1 LNDRKNTHKAL
12 LFTLLF
18 VSFLVN
24 AQVTLEKEIKIT
36 DLAMYFNGNRVPITH
51 TENSTTG
58 FDFVYGRT
66 LTPHGDCI
74 KTYKNYVFMTWYR
87 GGKLDRH
94 VMLTRYN
101 METGSIK
108 TIEFPHQHSG
118 YRGRWWIGETH
129 NTIAVAVSSING
141 TVHMVYDL
149 HAYTNGGSFVND
161 YFRYSYS
168 VENAA
173 DLPDEEFTLDKFVK
187 DPLDGD
193 YRHTTMDGVRN
204 PRKFDRFTYPQFFQS
219 DEGELFLTARDGTS
233 HDGAQAFIKYN
244 AAEKKWG
251 DFYYFN
257 ALGAKSKGET
267 HDWSIYGRMKYVN
280 GKIRIGFQRRLRN
293 GADKYNAQNGVY
305 YAYSDD
311 PTGAS
316 QWKNHKGEPITFPL
330 VKAEETLIF
339 ELGDSV
345 KTKAK
350 DKVHIVGG
358 FNWTVTDKG
367 DVHII
372 SKVKDNE
379 NNVTKNFHSYKPGS
393 FDDSDDFIITSDFVG
408 ASNIYTSGNDVF
420 VVGLNSSGRPFVDRT
435 EGGTN
440 NFTRVYEQKSGRLFN
455 KGTVHISNDK
465 LYYYLLE
472 TKPNNNE
479 DVRTTYLQ
487 IIDLSFFS
495 RPSELAAKLLNL
507 SNNQSFNEGANIEL
521 IANATPDE
529 GKSITK
535 VEFIVN
541 GSVALEDTTAP
552 FKQNWVPSNKGSY
565 TIQVKAYQDDDKTI
579 LSDEITIEVKEVDFS
594 DITLDTYRI
603 QNAFSGKFL
612 KAAGTAFGV
621 LLSDTADEAKTH
633 WEFFKTTKS
642 GKEYFNI
649 DSKENGILRA
659 TGGGFADG
667 AYLVVST
674 GKQPTAQDSDKIWT
688 VHFNEANETFRFEA
702 GTSGRFM
709 YLDEDGNVY
718 NKAVAQTDS
727 RSIWKIIPADQV
739 LSVANDIEKPL
750 SVSIF
755 PNPTENKFTLQLNNS
770 GKSNIKIFNILG
782 SLVYQ
787 NTTTKNLVTINS
799 DDELKPGVY
808 LIKILSEN
816 NKVYQTKVIIK

>member
-1 LNDRKNTHKAL
+1 MKKTLLKAIC
-12 LFTLLF
+12 FTLLLF
-18 VSFLVN
+18 FSFLAE
-24 AQVTLEKEIKIT
+24 AQVTLEKEVKIT
-36 DLAMYFNGNRVPITH
+36 DLAMYFNGNKVPISH
-51 TENSTTG
+51 TGNSTTG
-58 FDFVYGRT
+58 YDFVYGRT

-101 METGSIK
+101 METGSMK

-118 YRGRWWIGETH
+118 YKGRWWIGETH
-129 NTIAVAVSSING
+129 NTIAVAVSPING

-187 DPLDGD
+187 DPFDGD

-204 PRKFDRFTYPQFFQS
+204 PRKYDRFTYPQFFLS
-219 DEGELFLTARDGTS
+219 NEGELFLTARDGTS
-233 HDGAQAFIKYN
+233 HDGAQAFIKYD
-244 AAEKKWG
+244 AAAKKWG

-267 HDWSIYGRMKYVN
+267 HDWSIYGSMKYVN

-330 VKAEETLIF
+330 VKAEETLVF

-350 DKVHIVGG
+350 NMVHIVGG
-358 FNWTVTDKG
+358 FNWTVTDNG

-372 SKVKDNE
+372 SKVKDRE

-420 VVGLNSSGRPFVDRT
+420 VIGLNSSGRPFVDRT

-440 NFTRVYEQKSGRLFN
+440 NFTRVYEQTTGRTFN
-455 KGTVHISNDK
+455 KGRVHISNGK

-472 TKPNNNE
+472 TKPNNND

-487 IIDLSFFS
+487 VIDLNVSTGSQPFAVNLVT
-495 RPSELAAKLLNL
+495 PSD
-507 SNNQSFNEGANIEL
+507 NQSFREGENIQL
-521 IANATPDE
+521 FANATADE
-529 GKSITK
+529 GEITK
-535 VEFIVN
+535 VAFMVDDN
-541 GSVALEDTTAP
+541 VLQEDTTQP
-552 FKQNWVPSNKGSY
+552 YLLDWTPSSTGTFK
-565 TIQVKAYQDDDKTI
+565 IKAVAYKTGGESITSSEVTVEVIEIDK
-579 LSDEITIEVKEVDFS
+579 SDLIF
-594 DITLDTYRI
+594 DTYRL
-603 QNAFSGKFL
+603 QNVATGKFL
-612 KAAGTAFGV
+612 TDSGGSAVPVTM
-621 LLSDTADEAKTH
+621 SDSGEETNTH
-633 WEFFKTTKS
+633 WTVVKA
-642 GKEYFNI
+642 GEYFNI
-649 DSKENGILRA
+649 DSETFGILRA
-659 TGGGFADG
+659 PGSGFENATKPFF
-667 AYLVVST
+667 VVST
-674 GKQPTAQDSDKIWT
+674 AKASPANDSDKVWQ
-688 VHFNEANETFRFEA
+688 VHYNETDDTFRFE
-702 GTSGRFM
+702 SKDNKR
-709 YLDEDGNVY
+709 YLYHNVDGNVT
-718 NKAVAQTDS
+718 NIAAEETDQRSVWKAISTSQTLS
-727 RSIWKIIPADQV
+727 AEEVLTTSSLKIY
-739 LSVANDIEKPL
+739 
-750 SVSIF
+750 
-755 PNPTENKFTLQLNNS
+755 PNPAKENFTITVQNINKIKKIEIYNML
-770 GKSNIKIFNILG
+770 GKR
-782 SLVYQ
+782 VYQ
-787 NTTTKNLVTINS
+787 NTPNTNTLEINNTNFSSGMYLINVLS
-799 DDELKPGVY
+799 DD
-808 LIKILSEN
+808 
-816 NKVYQTKVIIK
+816 NKSFHSRLIIK

>member
-1 LNDRKNTHKAL
+1 MKKNIHKAL
-12 LFTLLF
+12 LFKLLF
-18 VSFLVN
+18 VFSLVN
-24 AQVTLEKEIKIT
+24 AQVTLEKEVKIT
-36 DLAMYFNGNRVPITH
+36 DLAMYFNGARNQ
-51 TENSTTG
+51 NSTNNSETTPH
-58 FDFVYGRT
+58 DYAYGRT

-74 KTYKNYVFMTWYR
+74 KTYKQYVFMSWYR
-87 GGKLDRH
+87 GGKTDRH

-101 METGSIK
+101 TKTGAMA
-108 TIEFPHQHSG
+108 TIEFPHRHTG
-118 YRGRWWIGETH
+118 FNGKWWIGETH
-129 NTIAVAVSSING
+129 NTIAIAISPING

-149 HAYTNGGSFVND
+149 HAYTNSGVFAND

-168 VENAA
+168 VPNAA

-187 DPLDGD
+187 DHFDGD
-193 YRHTTMDGVRN
+193 YRHTTMDGKRN
-204 PRKFDRFTYPQFFQS
+204 APKYDRFTYPQFFLS
-219 DEGELFLTARDGTS
+219 DAGELFLTARDGTS
-233 HDGAQAFIKYN
+233 HDGAQAFIKYDA
-244 AAEKKWG
+244 AAEKWG
-251 DFYYFN
+251 DFFYFN
-257 ALGAKSKGET
+257 ALGAQSKGET
-267 HDWSIYGRMKYVN
+267 HDWSIYGSMKYVD

-293 GADKYNAQNGVY
+293 GADKYQYQNGVY

-316 QWKNHKGEPITFPL
+316 EWKNHKGELITFPI
-330 VKAEETLIF
+330 VKAEETLVF
-339 ELGDSV
+339 EPGNLVETKV
-345 KTKAK
+345 K
-350 DKVHIVGG
+350 DNVHIVGG
-358 FNWTVTDKG
+358 FNWTVTDNG

-372 SKVKDNE
+372 SKVTDKE
-379 NNVTKNFHSYKPGS
+379 NNVTKNIHSYKPSGAS
-393 FDDSDDFIITSDFVG
+393 EFIISTDFSE
-408 ASNIYTSGNDVF
+408 AQSLYTSGNDVF
-420 VVGLNSSGRPFVDRT
+420 VIGLNSSGRPFVDRT
-435 EGGTN
+435 IGGTN
-440 NFTRVYEQKSGRLFN
+440 NFTRVYEQTSGRQFN
-455 KGTVHISNDK
+455 KGKVHISNGK

-472 TKPNNNE
+472 TKPNNDD

-487 IIDLSFFS
+487 VIDLSVFKG
-495 RPSELAAKLLNL
+495 PKELGVNLLTPTDTQN
-507 SNNQSFNEGANIEL
+507 FNEGVNVRL
-521 IANATPDE
+521 FANATSDE
-529 GKSITK
+529 EKSITK
-535 VEFIVN
+535 VAFIVDGN
-541 GSVALEDTTAP
+541 VLFEDTSVP
-552 FKQNWVPSNKGSY
+552 FTKDWLPSSIGTY
-565 TIQVKAYQDDDKTI
+565 TVQAVAYQDDGKTI
-579 LSDEITIEVKEVDFS
+579 SSDEISIEVKEIDFS
-594 DITLDTYRI
+594 DVTLDTYRL
-603 QNAFSGKFL
+603 QNVATSKFL
-612 KAAGTAFGV
+612 KAGASASAV

-727 RSIWKIIPADQV
+727 RSIWKLIPADQV

-787 NTTTKNLVTINS
+787 STTTNPKWIISLAYGEKDV
-799 DDELKPGVY
+799 
-808 LIKILSEN
+808 ILN
-816 NKVYQTKVIIK
+816 QI